1 MSVFGQL
8 IELFTGTV
16 MLRLKESKE
25 LSNRM

>member
-8 IELFTGTV
+8 IELLTGIV
-16 MLRLKESKE
+16 VLSLRESKE